1 MKNKE
6 ISFAKL
12 ELLLPLAV
20 TAVFLGMVI
29 GGINQL
35 VPDPGI
41 LRMVHWGFVG
51 AGVITLVGS
60 LIIARKEFP
69 QYPLLGLLL
78 GVAGIAVSFQA
89 TIGMALLEIE
99 SSAIFGSVHY
109 ILSVLILSLTM
120 ASGVYYWGISN
131 QGEGALKLS
140 FSSKFSRQSVLMFG
154 LVVVVLISGVVLSA
168 SGAGGACLGW
178 PLCDDGV
185 IPQSSAGWIGFAH
198 RLVVAVIGIYMIVFN
213 LRAWRTQRTSRLI
226 LTIANMFVTL
236 YFAQAFIGAMKVVK
250 GSPLDLLVLHEITA
264 TFLLAVGTAMV
275 VSVGLKKRTD
285 QEELADTLRA
295 VDRTQRRRDFL
306 ALNKPIVVAL
316 LLSTTLFGMV
326 IGAKGFPS
334 FEIIMVTLVSGAL
347 AAGGSSAVNQ
357 YLDRDLDI
365 KMTRTANRPIPA
377 GRLTP
382 AEGLAFGVTS
392 LLVSFYLMAGLV
404 NILAALLSLAG
415 MIYYVVLYSI
425 ILKKRSSQNIVIGG
439 GAGAIPP
446 LVGWAA
452 ATGSLNFTALFL
464 FVIIFLWTPPH
475 FWALAMLRKND
486 YAEAGVP
493 MMPVE
498 KGEEV
503 TKKLIFQYTVVLVGF
518 SVLMWVFQLAGWI
531 YLVGA
536 LLLGAYLTSLAWQ
549 VWKAGR
555 NRAYYKMYRHS
566 NYYLFL
572 LFLVLAVDAVII

>member
-20 TAVFLGMVI
+20 TSVFLGMVI

-264 TFLLAVGTAMV
+264 AFLLAVGTAMV

>member
-20 TAVFLGMVI
+20 TSVFLGMVI

-69 QYPLLGLLL
+69 QYPLLGFLL

-264 TFLLAVGTAMV
+264 AFLLAVGTAMV